1 MEVNLMP
8 FVGGREVLAKG
19 CEKPVDLGSLGEF
32 PVQVLSRFDILRV
45 IFDGEDQTL

>member
-1 MEVNLMP
+1 MP
-8 FVGGREVLAKG
+8 FVGGRDFLTEC